1 MDYPANSHRSK
12 EERALAKTEER
23 PKVEP
28 VISGTVKL
36 RKKNELS
43 KFVDLF
49 ISQDAPKIKSWVLHD
64 VIMPAFKKAVM
75 GTIDRLLNGGHGS
88 GYSSDYSSDYAPSKP
103 KVRYSQYSEEP
114 NYHKATGTI
123 LAQNTVEY
131 PDIEYPSRGAAERV
145 LISMRE
151 IHREF
156 NNVSLAELFEL
167 SKVEHPY
174 TYTKYGWTSLADA
187 KVVERGDGYFIK
199 LPQATLITN
208 R

>member
-1 MDYPANSHRSK
+1 MDYPANSHRAK
-12 EERALAKTEER
+12 EEQSLTKPEER
-23 PKVEP
+23 PKVQP
-28 VISGTVKL
+28 VVTGVAKPK
-36 RKKNELS
+36 KKNEFS
-43 KFVDLF
+43 KLVDLF
-49 ISQDAPKIKSWVLHD
+49 ISQDAPKIKTWIVHD
-64 VIMPAFKKAVM
+64 IVIPGFKKAVM
-75 GTIDRLLNGGHGS
+75 GTLDMLLNGGH
-88 GYSSDYSSDYAPSKP
+88 SSSYTADYSSNKP

-114 NYHKATGTI
+114 SYRKATGTI
-123 LAQNTVEY
+123 LAQDTVDY

-174 TYTKYGWTSLADA
+174 TYTKYGWTNLTEA
-187 KVVERGDGYFIK
+187 KVIERGGAYFIK

>member
-1 MDYPANSHRSK
+1 MDYPTNSHRFK
-12 EERALAKTEER
+12 EEQKQINAPAEER
-23 PKVEP
+23 KKIEP
-28 VISGTVKL
+28 VTTGVVKP
-36 RKKNELS
+36 KKNGEFG
-43 KFVDLF
+43 KFVNLF
-49 ISQDAPKIKSWVLHD
+49 ISQDAPKIKSWILHD
-64 VIMPAFKKAVM
+64 VALPAFKKALM
-75 GTIDRLLNGGHGS
+75 GSIDMLFNGGHGS
-88 GYSSDYSSDYAPSKP
+88 GYTPDYSAKP
-103 KVRYSQYSEEP
+103 KVRYSQYSEAP
-114 NYHKATGTI
+114 NCGKATGII
-123 LAQNTVEY
+123 LAQDTVDY

-174 TYTKYGWTSLADA
+174 TYTKYGWTNLADA
-187 KVVERGDGYFIK
+187 KVIERGDRYYIK